1 LVDYLSALVLDPAAL
16 SQTETSQNTL
26 LRKLVKVPDSGFKT
40 RIVAIVDFWT
50 QLIMMPI
57 RQHVQGVTRRKF
69 KTNDFRLNQNG
80 GVAAMVDFQN
90 RCLREDS
97 IGNHKLNVKH
107 LKFYDISS
115 WTDRFHRDLQ
125 KIVMKNLFNPRIAE
139 AWAQLVVHC
148 DWYSPD
154 LKRTIKFGQGQGMG
168 TNGSFDIATL
178 TDHLF
183 INYIFEEV
191 STTQKD
197 YSFRIQCYGK
207 VGDDLWIYD
216 PDNLIPEYYGK
227 INLPLNISKSK
238 TYNGHNSIAEF
249 CSRTFIDGVDVSR
262 ISPRIINRS
271 LDFRYIPMLLALCA
285 ERGIQLDS
293 SSFESLNRKVR
304 NSEETY
310 LDKLQDWLISLLVI
324 GKYEQSS
331 YYSTLTLDY
340 LEAGNWLVSNR
351 LRDFLIDHQLS
362 ARLMICHSI
371 MKIAKSKEDI
381 KNKIFENTFAMD
393 EWGDEI
399 TSLCYEGVNLF
410 NPSSEEY
417 ITTLSEVK
425 SQSALTP
432 KQIIILGRYV
442 DQRRLV
448 RDELDKIETE
458 SWSISNPE
466 DILRFAN
473 GLEEIATKSSYDDGR
488 LNYDSKKVITTQFEI
503 VEILNRSNEDLTIF
517 TLRDSNDLRTVLQE
531 LQYDR
536 LNSKWGGILP
546 MLDIEPPAS
555 E

>member
-1 LVDYLSALVLDPAAL
+1 
-16 SQTETSQNTL
+16 
-26 LRKLVKVPDSGFKT
+26 
-40 RIVAIVDFWT
+40 
-50 QLIMMPI
+50 
-57 RQHVQGVTRRKF
+57 
-69 KTNDFRLNQNG
+69 
-80 GVAAMVDFQN
+80 
-90 RCLREDS
+90 
-97 IGNHKLNVKH
+97 
-107 LKFYDISS
+107 
-115 WTDRFHRDLQ
+115 
-125 KIVMKNLFNPRIAE
+125 
-139 AWAQLVVHC
+139 
-148 DWYSPD
+148 
-154 LKRTIKFGQGQGMG
+154 
-168 TNGSFDIATL
+168 
-178 TDHLF
+178 
-183 INYIFEEV
+183 
-191 STTQKD
+191 
-197 YSFRIQCYGK
+197 
-207 VGDDLWIYD
+207 
-216 PDNLIPEYYGK
+216 
-227 INLPLNISKSK
+227 
-238 TYNGHNSIAEF
+238 
-249 CSRTFIDGVDVSR
+249 
-262 ISPRIINRS
+262 
-271 LDFRYIPMLLALCA
+271 MLLALCA

-293 SSFESLNRKVR
+293 LSFESLNRKVR

-425 SQSALTP
+425 TQSALTP